1 MQDLQTQPTTLL
13 RLESLAIVDARGAD
27 AVAFL
32 QGQLSNDLAG
42 AEPTRAFLAGYCNP
56 KGRLLGLPLV
66 IPLSGGAF
74 RLVLPAEIVDGL
86 LQRLRM
92 FVMRADVTFEQRT
105 GLSCRGLWMSPGGE
119 TLKESLTDEWP
130 ASLDPSAVLATTV
143 LDVITD
149 ASGEDT
155 QMLRWHD
162 AQAPAPAKRYLLVA
176 PDSASAGEGDG
187 DGEDSVSADRQ
198 WRLGDIS
205 AGIPRIGAD
214 NREAFVPQMV
224 NLQHIG
230 GLSFRKGCYPGQEIV
245 ARMHYLGKLKRHMSR
260 FRTAT
265 PLAVEPGAALQAGD
279 DTDVGIVVDAVP
291 SGAGVELLAVVKID
305 RDGDSLSLQGT
316 PLERLDLPYA
326 LAAEAATDCDLA
338 GDST

>member
-1 MQDLQTQPTTLL
+1 MQDLQSLPTTLL
-13 RLESLAIVDARGAD
+13 RLESLAIVDARGSD

-66 IPLSGGAF
+66 IPLTGGAF
-74 RLVLPAEIVDGL
+74 RLVLPAEIVDGF

-92 FVMRADVTFEQRT
+92 FVLRADVTFEPRT

-119 TLKESLTDEWP
+119 TLKESLADELP
-130 ASLDPSAVLATTV
+130 AALDPSVVHATRV

-149 ASGEDT
+149 VSDEDT
-155 QMLRWHD
+155 QILRWHD

-176 PDSASAGEGDG
+176 PDSASASDVDGGD
-187 DGEDSVSADRQ
+187 SASGDRQ

-265 PLAVEPGAALQAGD
+265 PLAVETGAALQAGD
-279 DTDVGIVVDAVP
+279 GTDVGMVVDAVP

-305 RDGDSLSLQGT
+305 RDGDALSLQGT

-326 LAAEAATDCDLA
+326 LTAETAIKSNLA
-338 GDST
+338 GDSA